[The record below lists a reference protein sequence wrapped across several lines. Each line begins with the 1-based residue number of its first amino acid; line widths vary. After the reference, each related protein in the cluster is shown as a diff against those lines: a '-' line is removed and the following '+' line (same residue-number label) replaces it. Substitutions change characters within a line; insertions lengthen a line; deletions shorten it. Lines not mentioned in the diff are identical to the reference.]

1 MAYLM
6 TITYD
11 LDNSDT
17 SVYPKIYKDLEE
29 LDFSKVIKGQKKIE
43 TKLPSNTFV
52 AKFDVD
58 EFEDKKDARE
68 WLKEEIK
75 EIFNSHGVSGK
86 FFIAVSKGWAWSVG
100 TV

>member
-11 LDNSDT
+11 LKNSDT
-17 SVYPKIYKDLEE
+17 SVYSKIYKDLEVM
-29 LDFSKVIKGQKKIE
+29 DFSKVIKGKKKVE

-58 EFEDKKDARE
+58 EFEDSKDARE

-75 EIFNSHGVSGK
+75 EIFNAHGVSGK
-86 FFIAVSKGWAWSVG
+86 FFISVSKSWAWSVG